1 MVETPAVP
9 TRIAFLSPSGGGNL
23 GDAAIVDSLIHG
35 IRRRVADADIVG
47 FTGNPSDTLA
57 RHGVPAFNMR
67 APFGHDEGPSTQGD
81 PSVPVAPTP
90 APAQARP
97 GAVRLVRRALGA
109 VPGARATW
117 KTVVHLAADQRYYGP
132 IGQRLRSFDYVVVA
146 GGGQFDALF
155 GGSFRHP
162 YALWRYGSMARR
174 AGARYV
180 ILSVGTGTLTLP
192 SRTFVRWALS
202 LADYASFRDER
213 SRELVGDGARE
224 RPVVPDLAYALPL
237 EEAPT
242 PPSAGRVVVGISPM
256 AYMDPRAWPKQDQAR
271 FQRHID
277 TLARLAVGAVRAGH
291 EVVLFVT
298 DGPDREPL
306 EELLAAARSQLG
318 PEERERVRVPGVSG
332 VRQLMQVLAGI
343 DLVVAA
349 RLHGVL
355 LSHVAGRPVLGIAH
369 ERKVATL
376 MKEMGHSAYCHD
388 IDTFDPGRGLAQLEE
403 LAARRQELAATIRA
417 VAGENRRR
425 VEAQYDRIFGAA

>member
-1 MVETPAVP
+1 VVEERAVP
-9 TRIAFLSPSGGGNL
+9 TRIAFVSPSGGGNL
-23 GDAAIVDSLIHG
+23 GDAAIIDSLIHG

-57 RHGVPAFNMR
+57 RHGVPAFDMR
-67 APFGHDEGPSTQGD
+67 AFFGRDQSASAADPLPPPS
-81 PSVPVAPTP
+81 P
-90 APAQARP
+90 APPARERP
-97 GAVRLVRRALGA
+97 PAIRLVRRALGTL
-109 VPGARATW
+109 PGARAAW
-117 KTVVHLAADQRYYGP
+117 KTAVHLAADHRYYGSV
-132 IGQRLRSFDYVVVA
+132 GQRLRSFDFVVVA

-162 YALWRYGSMARR
+162 YALWRYGSMAHR

-180 ILSVGTGTLTLP
+180 ILSVGTGTLDLS
-192 SRTFVRWALS
+192 SRAFVRLALS

-213 SRELVGDGARE
+213 SRELIGESARE

-237 EEAPT
+237 DE
-242 PPSAGRVVVGISPM
+242 PPPRPSDGRLVVGISPM

-271 FQRHID
+271 FQRHVD
-277 TLARLAVGAVRAGH
+277 TLVRLTIGVVRAGH
-291 EVVLFVT
+291 EALLFVT
-298 DGPDREPL
+298 DGPDREAL
-306 EELLAAARSQLG
+306 AELRASVLSALA
-318 PEERERVRVPGVSG
+318 PDERERVRVPPVSG
-332 VRQLMQVLAGI
+332 VRQLMQVLTGT
-343 DLVVAA
+343 DLVVSA

-376 MKEMGHSAYCHD
+376 MKEMGHSTYCHE
-388 IDTFDPGRGLAQLEE
+388 IDTFDPERGLAQLSE
-403 LAARRQELAATIRA
+403 LAARRQELGATIRA